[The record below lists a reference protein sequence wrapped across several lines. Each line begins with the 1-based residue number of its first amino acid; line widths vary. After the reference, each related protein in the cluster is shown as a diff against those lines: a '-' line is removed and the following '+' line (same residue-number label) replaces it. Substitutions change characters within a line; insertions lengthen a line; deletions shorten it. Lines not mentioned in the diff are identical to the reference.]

1 MLYLSF
7 IVFVCIDLVFYPS
20 FVNMI
25 ILGKNI
31 STIVK
36 MSVIRKF
43 DGLLKEEVVY
53 AISNFFVGDKLV
65 IEKW

>member
-1 MLYLSF
+1 
-7 IVFVCIDLVFYPS
+7 
-20 FVNMI
+20 MI